1 VGRYE
6 ILNRIRQLDPLRDHV
21 EIYHLSCGFEFSWD
35 TVRALELALYRTYCV
50 PSISAL
56 LARTGEFSARPQRRY
71 DDTALLIAEIT
82 EWGYDSERG
91 REAIRRINRIH
102 AQFEIGNDDLLYVL
116 STFVFE
122 PIRWNARF
130 GWRPM
135 CEQERLAGYFFW
147 REVGQRMRIRD
158 IPESCEAFER
168 FNRDY
173 EARQFRFAETNHAI
187 GTATRELFVSWFPS
201 LLAPMVRM
209 SIHALLDDTMLDAFG
224 FPRPPSWFRRLVIGG
239 LKLRARVVRY
249 LPPRRRAHFFSHDS
263 NRSHPNGYRIDE
275 LGPPDFLASIHADG
289 SNPLASRSAIRTI
302 IARRGSPGR
311 STKPNLP

>member
-1 VGRYE
+1 MRRYD
-6 ILNRIRQLDPLRDHV
+6 IFNRIRRLDPLRDHV
-21 EIYHLSCGFEFSWD
+21 EIYYLSCGFEFSRD

-102 AQFEIGNDDLLYVL
+102 GQFKIGNDDLLYVL

-135 CEQERLAGYFFW
+135 CEQERLASHHFW
-147 REVGQRMRIRD
+147 REVGKRMRIRD
-158 IPESCEAFER
+158 IPESYDAFER

-173 EARQFRFAETNHAI
+173 EARHFRFAESNRAI
-187 GTATRELFVSWFPS
+187 GTATRELFVSWFPGP
-201 LLAPMVRM
+201 LAPVVRM
-209 SIHALLDDTMLDAFG
+209 SIHALLDDAMLDAFG
-224 FPRPPSWFRRLVIGG
+224 FPRPPSWFRRLVIGS
-239 LKLRARVVRY
+239 LKLRGRAVRY
-249 LPPRRRAHFFSHDS
+249 LPPRKRAHFFSHDR

-275 LGPPDFLASIHADG
+275 LGPPDFLA
-289 SNPLASRSAIRTI
+289 RIREE
-302 IARRGSPGR
+302 
-311 STKPNLP
+311 K